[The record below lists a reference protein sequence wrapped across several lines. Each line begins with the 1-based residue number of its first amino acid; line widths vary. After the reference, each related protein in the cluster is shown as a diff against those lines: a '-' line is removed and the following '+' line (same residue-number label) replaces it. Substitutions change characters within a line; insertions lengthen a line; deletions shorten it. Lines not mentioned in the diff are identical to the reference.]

1 MKITI
6 DLNKIFRKVGSR
18 ENGWVIITKNDLGWA
33 FGKPLKTNDL
43 RTIVQKIKKTVDMGV
58 KV

>member
-1 MKITI
+1 MKITL
-6 DLNKIFRKVGSR
+6 DLNKIFRKVNSQKR
-18 ENGWVIITKNDLGWA
+18 GWVIITSEDRDWD

-43 RTIVQKIKKTVDMGV
+43 QEIVKKIKKTVDMGV

>member
-6 DLNKIFRKVGSR
+6 DINKIFRKVKSQKR
-18 ENGWVIITKNDLGWA
+18 GWVIIDQSDRDWMY
-33 FGKPLKTNDL
+33 GKPLKTNDL
-43 RTIVQKIKKTVDMGV
+43 QEIVKKIKKTVDMGV